1 MPTSTA
7 SRTSI
12 SRAEPTDRDGHR
24 RRPDYMI
31 ARDLAVPYPSIGMD
45 DDALDAVRLMAA
57 KRLPGIVVCEPSG
70 RPTRIL
76 PGSQVLRFVIPRYV
90 QDDDALARVI
100 GERAAE
106 RLLGEL
112 SGRRV
117 RELLPE
123 PPDVEL
129 AVAEPDDTVLELAA
143 LMARTHSPL
152 VAVVE
157 NDLLLGCVTLPRLLE
172 ALLPDRSA

>member
-1 MPTSTA
+1 V
-7 SRTSI
+7 
-12 SRAEPTDRDGHR
+12 
-24 RRPDYMI
+24 I

-45 DDALDAVRLMAA
+45 DDALDAARMMAEQ
-57 KRLPGIVVCEPSG
+57 RLPGIVVCEPSG

-90 QDDDALARVI
+90 QDEAALARVI
-100 GERAAE
+100 SERASD

-112 SGRRV
+112 VGKKV
-117 RELLPE
+117 RDVLSQ
-123 PPDVEL
+123 PPDVDL
-129 AVAEPDDTVLELAA
+129 AVANPDDTVLEIAV

-157 NDLLLGCVTLPRLLE
+157 HNLLIGCVTLPRLLDV
-172 ALLPDRSA
+172 LLAPRSA

>member
-1 MPTSTA
+1 ML
-7 SRTSI
+7 
-12 SRAEPTDRDGHR
+12 
-24 RRPDYMI
+24 

-45 DDALDAVRLMAA
+45 DDALDAVRMMAEQ
-57 KRLPGIVVCEPSG
+57 RLPGIVVCEPSG

-90 QDDDALARVI
+90 QDEAALARVI
-100 GERAAE
+100 SERASD

-112 SGRRV
+112 VGKKV
-117 RELLPE
+117 RDVLSQ
-123 PPDVEL
+123 PPDVDL
-129 AVAEPDDTVLELAA
+129 AVVNPDDTVLEIAV

-157 NDLLLGCVTLPRLLE
+157 DGLLIGCVTLPRLLDV
-172 ALLPDRSA
+172 LLAPRSA

>member
-1 MPTSTA
+1 V
-7 SRTSI
+7 
-12 SRAEPTDRDGHR
+12 
-24 RRPDYMI
+24 I

-45 DDALDAVRLMAA
+45 DDALDAVRLMADEH
-57 KRLPGIVVCEPSG
+57 LLGIVVCEPNG

-90 QDDDALARVI
+90 QDDAALARVV
-100 GERAAE
+100 GEKAAE

-112 SGRRV
+112 SGRKV
-117 RELLPE
+117 RDLLPS

-129 AVAEPDDTVLELAA
+129 AVANPDDTVLELAA

-152 VAVVE
+152 VAVV
-157 NDLLLGCVTLPRLLE
+157 DGGALLGCVTLPRLLDV
-172 ALLPDRSA
+172 LLPARPA